1 MRFSN
6 SGSTA
11 SGVTSRPVNPVPPVV
26 MTTSIAG
33 SAIQRCTCSRIACV
47 SSRTMP
53 RSANVWPADRMR
65 SVRVAPD
72 LSSAS
77 SRVSETVSTAN
88 FSGTN
93 GFVSSKPG
101 MVRSLEL
108 RTTEGVAARH
118 RTALEPGVEPAHAL
132 FGRAVGECVGDDVAL
147 RLPLQAVVADGGRGL
162 ERSFDVALLD
172 QIPALLRTLGPDSG
186 KTIGLQLDLDLQV
199 IRLDLADGVLTLL
212 HLRQDAEQILHVV
225 TDLVGDHV
233 SLGELARLAVVAAAE
248 PALQVA
254 EERRVEIDPLVVGT
268 IERPH
273 GGARG
278 AAGRARR
285 AGEHHQRRWPVA
297 PALLLQQVPPYR
309 LGAAEHG
316 RHELAGAVAWRAG
329 LGRGAIGRVI
339 GMAAAAENLG
349 AADQEP
355 RVDAERPAEN
365 PEHDQRADAHPAG
378 ADRKAAPAGVALLAA
393 AILDVVAA
401 RQLIPAHSWLLSLAT
416 VAGSSAREAS
426 AKSGLRAVPAQSI

>member
-1 MRFSN
+1 
-6 SGSTA
+6 
-11 SGVTSRPVNPVPPVV
+11 
-26 MTTSIAG
+26 
-33 SAIQRCTCSRIACV
+33 
-47 SSRTMP
+47 
-53 RSANVWPADRMR
+53 MR
-65 SVRVAPD
+65 STRVAPD

-101 MVRSLEL
+101 MVGSLEL

-147 RLPLQAVVADGGRGL
+147 
-162 ERSFDVALLD
+162 LD
-172 QIPALLRTLGPDSG
+172 QIPALPRTFGPDPG
-186 KTIGLQLDLDLQV
+186 ETIGLQLDLDLQV

-233 SLGELARLAVVAAAE
+233 SLGELARLAVVAAAKS
-248 PALQVA
+248 ALQVA

-285 AGEHHQRRWPVA
+285 AGEHHQRGRPVA
-297 PALLLQQVPPYR
+297 PALLLQQIPPYR
-309 LGAAEHG
+309 LGAPEHG

-329 LGRGAIGRVI
+329 LGRGAMGRVI

-365 PEHDQRADAHPAG
+365 PEHDQRADAHPAR
-378 ADRKAAPAGVALLAA
+378 ADREAKAAPAVTALLAA

-401 RQLIPAHSWLLSLAT
+401 RQLIPAHSRLLSPAT
-416 VAGSSAREAS
+416 VARIERARSEREIPDFFP
-426 AKSGLRAVPAQSI
+426 GLRGLAPAPSGYRPFPRNPYSPDTPPRHPAESLSSF

>member
-1 MRFSN
+1 
-6 SGSTA
+6 
-11 SGVTSRPVNPVPPVV
+11 
-26 MTTSIAG
+26 
-33 SAIQRCTCSRIACV
+33 
-47 SSRTMP
+47 
-53 RSANVWPADRMR
+53 MR
-65 SVRVAPD
+65 STRVAPD

-118 RTALEPGVEPAHAL
+118 TTALEPGVEPAHAL
-132 FGRAVGECVGDDVAL
+132 FGRAVGESVGDDVAL

-172 QIPALLRTLGPDSG
+172 QIPALLRTLGPDPG
-186 KTIGLQLDLDLQV
+186 ETIGLQLDLDLQV

-233 SLGELARLAVVAAAE
+233 GLGELARLAVVAAAKS
-248 PALQVA
+248 ALQVA

-273 GGARG
+273 GGTRG

-285 AGEHHQRRWPVA
+285 AGEHHQGGRPVA
-297 PALLLQQVPPYR
+297 PALLLQQIPPYR
-309 LGAAEHG
+309 LGAAEHSG
-316 RHELAGAVAWRAG
+316 DELAGADRE
-329 LGRGAIGRVI
+329 
-339 GMAAAAENLG
+339 AE
-349 AADQEP
+349 
-355 RVDAERPAEN
+355 
-365 PEHDQRADAHPAG
+365 
-378 ADRKAAPAGVALLAA
+378 AAPAVTAFLAA

-416 VAGSSAREAS
+416 VARMERARSEREI
-426 AKSGLRAVPAQSI
+426 RATGRSRAIHIAPTPHRAIPPKA

>member
-1 MRFSN
+1 
-6 SGSTA
+6 
-11 SGVTSRPVNPVPPVV
+11 
-26 MTTSIAG
+26 
-33 SAIQRCTCSRIACV
+33 
-47 SSRTMP
+47 
-53 RSANVWPADRMR
+53 MR
-65 SVRVAPD
+65 STRVAPD

-118 RTALEPGVEPAHAL
+118 TTALEPGVEPAHAL
-132 FGRAVGECVGDDVAL
+132 FGRAVGESVGDDVAL
-147 RLPLQAVVADGGRGL
+147 RLPLQAVIADGGRGL

-172 QIPALLRTLGPDSG
+172 QIPALLRTLGPDPG
-186 KTIGLQLDLDLQV
+186 ETIGLQLDLDLQV

-285 AGEHHQRRWPVA
+285 AGEHHQRGRPVA
-297 PALLLQQVPPYR
+297 PALLLQQIPPYR

-339 GMAAAAENLG
+339 GMAAAAEQ
-349 AADQEP
+349 AP
-355 RVDAERPAEN
+355 RVEAERPAEE
-365 PEHDQRADAHPAG
+365 PEHDQRADAHPAR
-378 ADRKAAPAGVALLAA
+378 ADREAEAAPAVTALLAA

-416 VAGSSAREAS
+416 VARMERARSEREIRDSFPGLRGLAP
-426 AKSGLRAVPAQSI
+426 APSGLPALPAQSI